1 MRVYS
6 ASRIEKGAWFAAML
20 VGVTALCAQ
29 AQAQNGDIVAQW
41 TFEDPNTPA
50 DLSNATD
57 IAGIFPAMGTG
68 TASGHHANAATD
80 WSTPAGNGSVNSLS
94 SNTWG
99 IGDYYQFQTSTLGLD
114 EIGLIVD
121 HVSSSTGPRDFQ
133 MSYSTDGTSFTDFG
147 SPYMVRVNPGWA
159 PDTTVIDLDT
169 YAFDLRTVT
178 ALNNQANVYFRLLN
192 NSTTSAGGAT
202 VAAGGT
208 SRVDNVTVFSNFVP
222 PDEPPPPP
230 TPRLPRPGD
239 VVLGLNLSTAATTLE
254 LASGPVEMDGAE
266 YNPGPWSTTPFIQ
279 SVEFD
284 NLGGIR
290 QNASGNL
297 LGVDF
302 GNATN
307 GGLIRS
313 FATESAI
320 PAPDGQ
326 LIGNTRA
333 APDNVGHDGSLA
345 LTRLSG
351 LSVSPDNT
359 KIALTGFDNG
369 RVIVYDYTAGDT
381 MGSGAALSGGR
392 QSVENTVVSGF
403 TSGTAWLD
411 NDTVL
416 AFSTSGTLFEVD
428 ANTMTP
434 TQVGSVTTPS
444 IGSNF
449 SSLAY
454 NPEVSPY
461 VFAAYSGF
469 STMATPNEQ
478 SLVYILDPANNYSLV
493 NEIVLNESLSDTL
506 REIGLDDKGNLF
518 IGVRGSEIEF
528 IPNVDVN
535 PAAIADNSS
544 IDWYD
549 GATFSNFNGLAVGL
563 GEVTAIPGD
572 HNNDG
577 RVDAAD
583 YVVWRKNNI
592 DGQQGYNDWRANFG
606 RTAGSGSAL
615 DGAAAVPEPA
625 SMALVL
631 LALVGVCGACR
642 RA

>member
-29 AQAQNGDIVAQW
+29 AQAQSGDIVAQW
-41 TFEDPNTPA
+41 TFEAPTTPTPA
-50 DLSNATD
+50 TDNTD
-57 IAGIFPAMGTG
+57 IANINPASGTG
-68 TASGHHANAATD
+68 IASGHHASAMTD
-80 WSTPAGNGSVNSLS
+80 WSTPSGNGSTFSLS
-94 SNTWG
+94 SNNWA

-114 EIGLIVD
+114 EIGFVFD
-121 HVSSSTGPRDFQ
+121 HVGSSTGPRDFQ
-133 MSYSTDGTSFTDFG
+133 VKYSTDGTNFTDFG
-147 SPYMVRVNPGWA
+147 PVYMIRQSGWSPASHVDG
-159 PDTTVIDLDT
+159 DTIS
-169 YAFDLRTVT
+169 FDFRPIT
-178 ALNNQANVYFRLLN
+178 ALNNQANVYFRLVDA
-192 NSTTSAGGAT
+192 STTSIGGGT
-202 VAAGGT
+202 VGANGT

-222 PDEPPPPP
+222 PDDPPPPP

-284 NLGGIR
+284 NFGGIR
-290 QNASGNL
+290 QNANGNL

-302 GNATN
+302 GNQTN

-326 LIGNTRA
+326 LIGNTRP

-416 AFSTSGTLFEVD
+416 TFSTSGTLFEVD

-506 REIGLDDKGNLF
+506 REIGLDDEGNLF

-625 SMALVL
+625 SVALVL